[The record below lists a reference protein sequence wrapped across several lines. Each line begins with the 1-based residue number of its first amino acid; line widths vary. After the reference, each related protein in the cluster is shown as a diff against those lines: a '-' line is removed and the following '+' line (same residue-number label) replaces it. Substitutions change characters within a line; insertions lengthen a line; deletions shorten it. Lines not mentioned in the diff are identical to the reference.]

1 MSSCVGR
8 PMMVCWCLSHALST
22 PSFDPSQER
31 EDGGSRLL
39 DSWRWVASDAA
50 DKVGEESGKTV
61 EELPRLLPEL
71 HHCVLRV
78 PGQLRREDCS
88 KQRAASVIPLQMTKA
103 LPKEEVFFRCR
114 GTEAEEVERCAG
126 SPATRSEE
134 VPSGGLQTHQVLL
147 TTLERG

>member
-1 MSSCVGR
+1 MLLTRSARRVARPWKSFLAYYQNFTTASFEYQVNFGGR
-8 PMMVCWCLSHALST
+8 IA
-22 PSFDPSQER
+22 PS
-31 EDGGSRLL
+31 
-39 DSWRWVASDAA
+39 
-50 DKVGEESGKTV
+50 K
-61 EELPRLLPEL
+61 
-71 HHCVLRV
+71 
-78 PGQLRREDCS
+78 
-88 KQRAASVIPLQMTKA
+88 RAASVIPLQMTKA